1 MDIFGAYPPHF
12 WWLKYIKTRHLK
24 AKTSLRN
31 VRYAPTIHSQVGCPK
46 HLLAIS
52 LISSVNIRFS
62 LGFAGGTSHSPLAIL
77 PCYTPL
83 YSSIPVF
90 LIFSNHSLFTSH
102 SLATPNSWQGR
113 RVSWVVIS
121 LYPWHTGDTMTH
133 QQQLGRLTQP
143 GDTMLSCA
151 SSASCSF
158 AFAFWCACSVLV
170 RSAWQQRGRYAGPH
184 LLDLPFS

>member
-1 MDIFGAYPPHF
+1 M
-12 WWLKYIKTRHLK
+12 
-24 AKTSLRN
+24 
-31 VRYAPTIHSQVGCPK
+31 RYAPTIHSQVGCPK
-46 HLLAIS
+46 YLLAIS
-52 LISSVNIRFS
+52 LISSVNIWFS
-62 LGFAGGTSHSPLAIL
+62 WGFAGGTSHSPVGLSTVL
-77 PCYTPL
+77 TLGYVYFVCWRFYHVTPPL
-83 YSSIPVF
+83 YSSIPAF

-113 RVSWVVIS
+113 CVSWVVTS
-121 LYPWHTGDTMTH
+121 LYLWHTGDTMTH